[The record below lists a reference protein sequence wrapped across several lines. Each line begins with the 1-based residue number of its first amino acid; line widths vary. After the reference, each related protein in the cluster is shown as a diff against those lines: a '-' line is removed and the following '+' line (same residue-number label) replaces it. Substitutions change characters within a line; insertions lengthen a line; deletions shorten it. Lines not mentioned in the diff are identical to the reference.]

1 VSRRWSVLVV
11 ETPEGLEEE
20 VAAALADSGLGAE
33 IAPAAPGV
41 AEVRVYLEEA
51 ADREGWTARARSVLA
66 AHGAPARG
74 IRIES
79 LEDRRWVEAYRATL
93 RPIPLGRRFVVL
105 PGEGFDVPAG
115 REAIQLVPGMAF
127 GTGEHPTTR
136 MCAEALERAVDP
148 GSRWLDLGTG
158 TGLLALLAVRCG
170 AAAVLA
176 VDTDPEAVRVARET
190 VAGNRGGDRVEV
202 VLGSTEARGE
212 ERFDG
217 IVANIAAS
225 FFLREAPALAA
236 CLRPGGVL
244 LATGFLIE
252 DLEEIGPALA
262 RAAFRIVAR
271 TEIAPWALVEARREE
286 R

>member
-1 VSRRWSVLVV
+1 MTRRWSVLVV

-33 IAPAAPGV
+33 IAPSASGL
-41 AEVRVYLEEA
+41 AEVRVYLEDA

-79 LEDRRWVEAYRATL
+79 LEDRPWVEAYRAAL
-93 RPIPLGRRFVVL
+93 RPIPLGERFVVL
-105 PGEGFDVPAG
+105 PGEGFEAGAG
-115 REAIQLVPGMAF
+115 REELHLVPGMAF

-136 MCAEALERAVDP
+136 MCAEALERAVEA

-158 TGLLALLAVRCG
+158 TALLALVASRCG
-170 AAAVLA
+170 AERVLA

-190 VAGNRGGDRVEV
+190 VGRNRGGDRVDV
-202 VLGSTEARGE
+202 VLGSTEARGD

-217 IVANIAAS
+217 VVANIAAS
-225 FFLREAPALAA
+225 FFLREAGALAA
-236 CLRPGGVL
+236 CVRPGGLL
-244 LATGFLIE
+244 LAAGFLIE
-252 DLEEIGPALA
+252 DLDEIGPALA
-262 RAAFRIVAR
+262 SAGFRIVAR
-271 TEIAPWALVEARREE
+271 SETPPWALVEARREE
-286 R
+286 P

>member
-1 VSRRWSVLVV
+1 MTRRWSVLVV

-33 IAPAAPGV
+33 IAPSSPGL

-51 ADREGWTARARSVLA
+51 ADREGWTARARWVLA
-66 AHGAPARG
+66 AHGAPERG

-79 LEDRRWVEAYRATL
+79 LEDRRWVQAYQAAL
-93 RPIPLGRRFVVL
+93 RPIPLGTRFVVL
-105 PGEGFDVPAG
+105 PGEDFEVPAG
-115 REAIQLVPGMAF
+115 RDGIRIVPGMAF

-136 MCAEALERAVDP
+136 MCAEALERSVEP
-148 GSRWLDLGTG
+148 GSRWFDLGTG
-158 TGLLALLAVRCG
+158 TALLALVASRCG

-190 VAGNRGGDRVEV
+190 VARNRGGERIEV
-202 VLGSTEARGE
+202 VLGSTEARGD

-225 FFLREAPALAA
+225 YFLREAKALAA
-236 CLRPGGVL
+236 CLRPDGRL
-244 LATGFLIE
+244 LASGFLTE
-252 DLEEIGPALA
+252 DLGEIEPALA
-262 RAAFRIVAR
+262 AAGFRIVAR
-271 TEIAPWALVEARREE
+271 SEAAPWALVEARREGA
-286 R
+286 